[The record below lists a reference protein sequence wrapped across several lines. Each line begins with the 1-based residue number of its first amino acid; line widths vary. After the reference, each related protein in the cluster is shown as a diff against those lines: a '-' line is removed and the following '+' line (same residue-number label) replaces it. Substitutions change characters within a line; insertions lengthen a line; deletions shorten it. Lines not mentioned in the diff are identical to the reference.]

1 MAYDKIMEEIKIQ
14 KYLNPQPIFND
25 FFEEKLSEK
34 QLRLKKIANTFF
46 GFSMVALTNQS
57 GGSFRYFS
65 ILHWCFLFPAAASL
79 S

>member
-1 MAYDKIMEEIKIQ
+1 LAYDKIMEEIKIQ

-57 GGSFRYFS
+57 DGSF
-65 ILHWCFLFPAAASL
+65 
-79 S
+79 

>member
-1 MAYDKIMEEIKIQ
+1 MVYDKIMEEIEIQ

-34 QLRLKKIANTFF
+34 QLRLKEIANTFF

-57 GGSFRYFS
+57 DGSFRYFS

>member
-1 MAYDKIMEEIKIQ
+1 MAYDKIMEEIEIQ

-25 FFEEKLSEK
+25 FFEEKLSGK
-34 QLRLKKIANTFF
+34 HLRLKEIANTFF

-57 GGSFRYFS
+57 DGSFRYFS

>member
-1 MAYDKIMEEIKIQ
+1 MVYDKIMEEIEIQ
-14 KYLNPQPIFND
+14 KYLNPQPIFNN

-34 QLRLKKIANTFF
+34 QLRLKEIANTFF

-57 GGSFRYFS
+57 DGSFRYFS